1 VKILN
6 NLLILFI
13 LMGCTNQS
21 HIRVETDEN
30 KQGVVSTVV
39 EKYDEPIIVNSYEE
53 LEEPSIEKHQ
63 SKKDEKHQSKK
74 EVEALPSFE
83 ENEIKDFK
91 ISSNAI
97 KKPSIIVKGK
107 NLKVN
112 IESIPLNKFID
123 FIFSSVLKLNY
134 SVEKEVKALKQ
145 PINLNMSEPLPKQ
158 ALFNVVERILKK
170 ESVTLTKDNGTI
182 FLSLSTS
189 QAMKDDLSD
198 KYIFFGRKIPAHIED
213 DKKVMIFVPYYYINP
228 KSSFKIL
235 KRLGAGHVSFSYI
248 KGNIQI
254 LDGKARD
261 VRQTLEMISI
271 IDSLGIEKKSPY
283 LIELENIEVKKF
295 KSELVSIFKSNAI
308 PIANSINDTGIV
320 LTEIKELNGL
330 LVLTP
335 KESWLERV
343 LFWKK
348 KLDIPSEVE
357 TDYSQLYSYKVK
369 YRKVDELAEVLSN
382 VLTLNKEN
390 HENNQSKVARR
401 NSKTSINIKSDLH
414 TNTLMM
420 NITPAQYKT
429 ILPII
434 KKLDTLP
441 LQVMVEVILAEVT
454 MTDGFSLGFE
464 WALLNNNAIKGR
476 AIHLNGTE
484 HTLGFGGKGI
494 TSSLFSKNLTSII
507 NSYASENK
515 LEILSRPR
523 LVILNNKVG
532 NINIGQQVPVL
543 SSEVS
548 TVGGQGS
555 LNPVQN
561 ISYVST
567 GMTLNLTPTINSN
580 GSLTMN
586 IAITLSEAQK
596 NTKSGIDS
604 PIIVNRSLT
613 TSAVMQSGNSILLG
627 GMISHNKSDGH
638 GGVPFLQDLP
648 WVGNVFKSQSE
659 SHEKTELIILIKP
672 KILKNNLDLYEESQK
687 FKILLENLRKSIII

>member
-1 VKILN
+1 MKILN
-6 NLLILFI
+6 NLLILLI
-13 LMGCTNQS
+13 LMGCTNQQ
-21 HIRVETDEN
+21 HIRIDTDEN
-30 KQGVVSTVV
+30 KRVVDSVV
-39 EKYDEPIIVNSYEE
+39 VKKYDEPITIDRYEE
-53 LEEPSIEKHQ
+53 LEEPTIEKHQ
-63 SKKDEKHQSKK
+63 NKKQ
-74 EVEALPSFE
+74 VEALPSFE
-83 ENEIKDFK
+83 ANGIKDFK

-97 KKPSIIVKGK
+97 KKPTILVKGK

-112 IESIPLNKFID
+112 IESIPLNEFID

-189 QAMKDDLSD
+189 KAIKDDLSN
-198 KYIFFGRKIPAHIED
+198 KYIFFGRKIPTHIED
-213 DKKVMIFVPYYYINP
+213 DKKVMIFVPYYYTNP

-235 KRLGAGHVSFSYI
+235 KRLGAGHVYFSYI

-261 VRQTLEMISI
+261 VRQTLEMISV

-369 YRKVDELAEVLSN
+369 YRKVDELAEVLSD
-382 VLTLNKEN
+382 VLTDVLTVNKEN
-390 HENNQSKVARR
+390 HENNQSKVSRR
-401 NSKTSINIKSDLH
+401 NSKNSINIKSDLH

-420 NITPAQYKT
+420 NVTPAQYKT

-476 AIHLNGTE
+476 PTHLNGTE

-494 TSSLFSKNLTSII
+494 ASSLFTTNLTSII

-580 GSLTMN
+580 GSLTMD

-604 PIIVNRSLT
+604 PLIVNRSLT

-672 KILKNNLDLYEESQK
+672 KILKNNLDLYEETQK